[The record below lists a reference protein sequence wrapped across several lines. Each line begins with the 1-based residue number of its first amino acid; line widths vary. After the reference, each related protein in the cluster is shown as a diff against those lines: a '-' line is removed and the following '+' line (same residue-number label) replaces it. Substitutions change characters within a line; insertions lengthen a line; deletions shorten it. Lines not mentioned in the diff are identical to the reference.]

1 MKGIL
6 IWKIQC
12 GFKVLVSLTKEKLWE
27 IIKRIKNKHIEQRQQ
42 RNLLGDG
49 VGGRIHWES
58 VTTANSDIG
67 NTIWKYI
74 TFCLSRKNFSLI
86 DSFVLLFL
94 FFFGLFYIFSSKK
107 LQYRGYIVQNT
118 NGSFSKPYLLKSRV
132 IRSNVL

>member
-1 MKGIL
+1 MHCWVKMKGIL
-6 IWKIQC
+6 IWKIRC

-27 IIKRIKNKHIEQRQQ
+27 IIKGIKNKHIEQRQQ

-49 VGGRIHWES
+49 VGGRIPWES

-86 DSFVLLFL
+86 SIVLSYCFFSFLVFSV
-94 FFFGLFYIFSSKK
+94 FFQAKNCSTGDTWYKTQMVVFQSLIC
-107 LQYRGYIVQNT
+107 
-118 NGSFSKPYLLKSRV
+118 
-132 IRSNVL
+132 